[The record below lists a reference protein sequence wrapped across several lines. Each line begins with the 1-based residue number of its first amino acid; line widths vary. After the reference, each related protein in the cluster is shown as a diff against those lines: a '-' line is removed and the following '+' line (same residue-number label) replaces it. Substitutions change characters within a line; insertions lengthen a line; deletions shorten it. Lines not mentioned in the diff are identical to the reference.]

1 MSITPVQGEVAPF
14 PPRAAPTANVKRL
27 ALVAI
32 KAIVSI
38 GLIAVLA
45 TRLDYARVLSYWR
58 LLNGVWILGALGI
71 LFLEMC
77 LLAGVRL
84 KLMLVSV
91 DARRPLTTT
100 AQIALCGFFF
110 EQVTIGFVGGD
121 AIRLWLLR
129 RTHVP
134 FGRAIQAL
142 LLDRACGFA
151 SLVLLSLIGVQVL
164 LPLVEE
170 SVREVITVALGAFV
184 AAGLLGIAVIVVLTK
199 VLRPTKLSAY
209 WQRFGLSEHPVS
221 MATLAIVFILAVATQ
236 LLNVLVFW
244 MLGQSLGLPTALQQW
259 FIVAP
264 TVLLVSMLPIS
275 IGGWG
280 VREGAMV
287 VALHGFGISA
297 EDALLPSVLFGLCA
311 VLATLP
317 GGILWVI
324 NRDAVAENSG

>member
-1 MSITPVQGEVAPF
+1 MSITPIQTEVAPF
-14 PPRAAPTANVKRL
+14 PRQDAPTANMKRL

-110 EQVTIGFVGGD
+110 EQVTVGFVGGD
-121 AIRLWLLR
+121 SIRLWLVR
-129 RTHVP
+129 RAGVP
-134 FGRAIQAL
+134 FGRASKAL

-151 SLVLLSLIGVQVL
+151 SLVLLSALGVQAL

-170 SVREVITVALGAFV
+170 SVRDVITVTLGAFV

-209 WQRFGLSEHPVS
+209 WQR
-221 MATLAIVFILAVATQ
+221 
-236 LLNVLVFW
+236 
-244 MLGQSLGLPTALQQW
+244 LGL
-259 FIVAP
+259 F
-264 TVLLVSMLPIS
+264 
-275 IGGWG
+275 
-280 VREGAMV
+280 
-287 VALHGFGISA
+287 
-297 EDALLPSVLFGLCA
+297 
-311 VLATLP
+311 
-317 GGILWVI
+317 
-324 NRDAVAENSG
+324 

>member
-1 MSITPVQGEVAPF
+1 MSITPVQGEVGPF
-14 PPRAAPTANVKRL
+14 PPRDAATANVKRL
-27 ALVAI
+27 ALIAI
-32 KAIVSI
+32 KAVVSI

-45 TRLDYARVLSYWR
+45 TRLDYAHVLSYWR
-58 LLNGVWILGALGI
+58 VLNGIWILGALGI

-84 KLMLVSV
+84 KLMLASV
-91 DARRPLTTT
+91 GARRPLTTT

-151 SLVLLSLIGVQVL
+151 SLVLLSLIGVQAL

-170 SVREVITVALGAFV
+170 SVREVITVTLGAFV
-184 AAGLLGIAVIVVLTK
+184 AAGLLGIAVVVVLTK
-199 VLRPTKLSAY
+199 VLRRTKLSTRG
-209 WQRFGLSEHPVS
+209 QRFGLSEHRVS
-221 MATLAIVFILAVATQ
+221 MATLATVFILAVATQ

-244 MLGQSLGLPTALQQW
+244 MLGQSLGLPTPLQQW

-311 VLATLP
+311 VTATLP

-324 NRDAVAENSG
+324 NKDAVPGNAR

>member
-1 MSITPVQGEVAPF
+1 MSITPVRGEVAPL
-14 PPRAAPTANVKRL
+14 PARDAPTANVKRL

-32 KAIVSI
+32 KAVVSI

-58 LLNGVWILGALGI
+58 VLDGVWILGALGI

-77 LLAGVRL
+77 LLAGLRL
-84 KLMLVSV
+84 KFMLASV
-91 DARRPLTTT
+91 EAPRPLRTT

-151 SLVLLSLIGVQVL
+151 SLVFLSLLGVQAL
-164 LPLVEE
+164 LPLVEQ
-170 SVREVITVALGAFV
+170 SVRNVIVLTLGGFI
-184 AAGLLGIAVIVVLTK
+184 AAGLVGIAVLLVLTK
-199 VLRPTKLSAY
+199 LVPLTKLSVF
-209 WQRFGLSEHPVS
+209 WQRFGISEHPISLV
-221 MATLAIVFILAVATQ
+221 TLATVLMLAIATQ

-244 MLGQSLGLPTALQQW
+244 MLSHSLGLPTTLQQW

-324 NRDAVAENSG
+324 KKEAVPGSAG